1 VPGLL
6 LQNEAIRKCD
16 FEEEIP
22 KQRLPRTAAESV
34 LVRCIGPYLITA
46 VNVIHFIIILSGH
59 RGNRDYLEAITVE
72 NPLQLLCLCLRAS
85 LSRQLPLF

>member
-16 FEEEIP
+16 FEEEAP
-22 KQRLPRTAAESV
+22 KQRLPRTAAESM
-34 LVRCIGPYLITA
+34 LVRCIGPYLIA
-46 VNVIHFIIILSGH
+46 AIHVIHFIIILSGNS
-59 RGNRDYLEAITVE
+59 RYRDHSEAIPVE
-72 NPLQLLCLCLRAS
+72 KALQLLCLCLRAF

>member
-16 FEEEIP
+16 FEEEAP
-22 KQRLPRTAAESV
+22 KQRLPRTAAESM
-34 LVRCIGPYLITA
+34 LIRYIGPYLITA
-46 VNVIHFIIILSGH
+46 VNVIHFIVILSGNS
-59 RGNRDYLEAITVE
+59 RYRDHLEAIPIE
-72 NPLQLLCLCLRAS
+72 NLLQLLCLCLLAS

>member
-16 FEEEIP
+16 FKEEAP
-22 KQRLPRTAAESV
+22 KQRLPRTTAESV
-34 LVRCIGPYLITA
+34 LVCCIGPYLITA
-46 VNVIHFIIILSGH
+46 VNVIHFIVVLSGNS
-59 RGNRDYLEAITVE
+59 RYRDHFEAIPIE
-72 NPLQLLCLCLRAS
+72 NLLQLLCLCLRAS